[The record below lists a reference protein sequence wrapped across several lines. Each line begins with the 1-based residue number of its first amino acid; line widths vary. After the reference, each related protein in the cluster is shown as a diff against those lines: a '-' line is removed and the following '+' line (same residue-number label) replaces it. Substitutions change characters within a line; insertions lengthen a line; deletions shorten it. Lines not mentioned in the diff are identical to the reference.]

1 MEVDMHNNDKDWLLT
16 VASVILVLAEIMFV
30 FALIGVVIGIIA
42 ILTFAHGKVVADL
55 AAAGAPDVTYWAVL
69 AILVLVWG
77 MLSLSMLFL
86 RQLRAI
92 VGTVDEGD
100 PFLPDNAVRLARM
113 GWYAL
118 GTQVCEFAG
127 QPLVA
132 AYGKYAR
139 GFTWGISTSGGQH
152 VSLAP
157 LGLAVTLF
165 ILARVFRQGAAMRE
179 DLEGTV

>member
-1 MEVDMHNNDKDWLLT
+1 MNRQKDWLLE
-16 VASVILVLAEIMFV
+16 VAGVILILAELAFV

-42 ILTFAHGKVVADL
+42 MFTFGRGKVVADL
-55 AAAGAPDVTYWAVL
+55 AAAGAPNGTFWAVL
-69 AILVLVWG
+69 AVLVLVWL
-77 MLSLSMLFL
+77 MLSLCMLFV

-92 VGTVDEGD
+92 VDTVDDD
-100 PFLPDNAVRLARM
+100 PFLPDNATRLARM

-118 GTQVCEFAG
+118 GTQMCEFVG

-132 AYGKYAR
+132 TYGKYAG
-139 GFTWGISTSGGQH
+139 GFTWGLSTSGGQH

-165 ILARVFRQGAAMRE
+165 ILARVFRQGAAMRA